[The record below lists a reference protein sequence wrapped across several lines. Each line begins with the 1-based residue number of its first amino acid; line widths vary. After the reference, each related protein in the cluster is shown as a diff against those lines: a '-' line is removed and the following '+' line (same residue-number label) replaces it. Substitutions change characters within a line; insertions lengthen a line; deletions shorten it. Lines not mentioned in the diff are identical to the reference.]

1 MVTEQAR
8 STCLQGFQE
17 KRGVVDEVM
26 GTPIIGMSAFGR
38 DGYQWV
44 GRKGR
49 FHMVPP
55 ADPVVQG
62 SQELDF

>member
-1 MVTEQAR
+1 
-8 STCLQGFQE
+8 
-17 KRGVVDEVM
+17 M